1 MFRLSKLSLAN
12 RSVVAL
18 LTVIVAV
25 FGFISLGSLK
35 QELVPSIE
43 VPSAA
48 IVTVYPGAS
57 PEVVNDQV
65 SVPIENA
72 IVNLDDLESTTVTS
86 TAGLSVIRIS
96 FAFGTT
102 AADATE
108 RLNNAVSSIQGQLP
122 TDVTPEVISGSF
134 DSVPIIVLAV
144 AANDGNN
151 EAIAEDL
158 KEAAPALFSQ
168 INGVRDVAV
177 AGIIEKRVNIEL
189 NQFALARAGLTQRD
203 IATALTANGLVLPVG
218 TLADDEGSIAV
229 QIGSAVDTIEEFES
243 LPLISTTAAD
253 SVTIGDVAEVSYE
266 NAPITTISRTNGKP
280 SLAVSITKT
289 PDGNSVAVSH
299 GVEDK
304 IAELEAALGGD
315 VTITTVFDQAP
326 FIEKSIEDLT
336 TEGLLGL
343 TFAVIVILV
352 FLLSFK
358 STIITAISI
367 PTSVLITFIGLV
379 LTDYS
384 LNILTLGALT
394 IAIGR
399 VVDDSIVVIENIN
412 RHISYGESRKKAVL
426 TAVREVAGAIT
437 ASTITTVAV
446 FLPIALVEGLVGE
459 LFRPFAFTVAIA
471 LLASLAVSL
480 TIVPVLAYWFLRLP
494 KKLRAEQEADPKK
507 FAKKQRHAMEEK
519 EQKGILQRAY
529 VPIIRGTNRHPWLTL
544 FASILIL
551 GFTFSLVPQLKTN
564 FIGGSGSTSFSVR
577 VNLGSGATF
586 NEQNLASKKVENAI
600 REIEGVEMVQATIGN
615 AADGRVAFGAA
626 ASGVSISVDTNEEFD
641 VESIKTQVLEIE
653 PPAGGE
659 ITISTGPG
667 FGSSETID
675 IKVKSSDE
683 ADLQDAVD
691 QISKEMLNVADISN
705 VTSTLD
711 ADERVL
717 EIQVDREKAAKYL
730 LTENQVSGIVAAV
743 MRPSAIGRLTIE
755 NNETS
760 VFITGNSVPETID
773 EVSAIKIPT
782 ALGLVELS
790 DIAKI
795 TEVLKPT
802 SITAERGDR
811 TATVAL
817 ATEGEDLGAVS
828 AAVTEKLAEIDLPV
842 GVEASIGGAAAD
854 QAESFAQL
862 GIALLAA
869 IAIVYIVMV
878 ATFSSLIQP
887 LLLLISI
894 PFAATGAL
902 GLLLITDTPLGV
914 PALIGMLMLIG
925 IVVTNA
931 IVLIDLVNQYR
942 KQGRSVQDSL
952 ITGARQRLRPILMT
966 ALATIFALTPMS
978 LGITGGGGFISQ
990 PLAIVVIGGLFSS
1003 TLLTLILVPT
1013 LYWLVEGKAE
1023 RKAIRQTK
1031 KADRLAS
1038 KAAKTAAKEAAKA
1051 AKLSAKESKAS
1062 VAPVATEAEP
1072 VATPRPVATF
1082 ELPEVIAQQ
1091 PEVQEIPESTGIS
1104 EELVFDPKKLEEELI
1119 QAALEPDAP
1128 ADFVSAEPMT
1138 RENPVLSWTEPKV
1151 ADIPTG
1157 ASSFKPEGPSK
1168 RELKK
1173 AEKAA
1178 LKAQKKAAKDSR
1190 HRED

>member
-18 LTVIVAV
+18 LTAIIAV
-25 FGFISLGSLK
+25 FGFLSLGSLK

-65 SVPIENA
+65 STPIESA

-108 RLNNAVSSIQGQLP
+108 RLNNALSSIEGQLP
-122 TDVTPEVISGSF
+122 ADVQPEVISGSF

-144 AANDGNN
+144 AANDGDN

-158 KEAAPALFSQ
+158 KQSAPALFSQ

-177 AGIIEKRVNIEL
+177 SGVIEKRVNIDL
-189 NQFALARAGLTQRD
+189 NQIALAQAGLTQRD

-218 TLADDEGSIAV
+218 TLADDQGSIAV
-229 QIGSAVDTIEEFES
+229 QIGSAVDTIEEFEK
-243 LPLISTTAAD
+243 LPLISPSTGA
-253 SVTIGDVAEVSYE
+253 SVSLDDVADVTYE
-266 NAPITTISRTNGKP
+266 NAPITTIARTNGKP

-299 GVEDK
+299 GVEEK
-304 IAELEAALGGD
+304 ISELEEALGGD
-315 VTITTVFDQAP
+315 VTVTTVFDQAP

-367 PTSVLITFIGLV
+367 PTSVLITFIGL
-379 LTDYS
+379 LLADYS

-412 RHISYGESRKKAVL
+412 RHIAYGETRKKAVL

-446 FLPIALVEGLVGE
+446 FLPIALVDGLVGE

-471 LLASLAVSL
+471 LLASLLVSL

-494 KKLRAEQEADPKK
+494 KKLRAEQEANPKK
-507 FAKKQRHAMEEK
+507 FAKEQRHIQEEK
-519 EQKGILQRAY
+519 ELKGVLQRAY

-551 GFTFSLVPQLKTN
+551 VFTFSLVPQLKTN
-564 FIGGSGSTSFSVR
+564 FIGGSGSPSFSVR

-586 NEQNLASKKVENAI
+586 DEQNRASKKVEDAI
-600 REIEGVEMVQATIGN
+600 REIEGVEVVQATIGN

-626 ASGVSISVDTNEEFD
+626 ASGVSISVDTAEEAD
-641 VESIKTQVLEIE
+641 VEAIKTKVLEIE
-653 PPAGGE
+653 APAGGE

-683 ADLQDAVD
+683 EDLQDAVD
-691 QISKEMLNVADISN
+691 LISQEMAALADISN

-717 EIQVDREKAAKYL
+717 EIKVDRDKAARYL

-760 VFITGNSVPETID
+760 VYITGNSVPETID
-773 EVSAIKIPT
+773 EVSDIKIPT
-782 ALGLVELS
+782 ALGLVALS
-790 DIAKI
+790 DIAEIK
-795 TEVLKPT
+795 EVLKPT

-828 AAVTEKLAEIDLPV
+828 ASVTEKLADIELPV

-942 KQGRSVQDSL
+942 KQGRTVQDSL
-952 ITGARQRLRPILMT
+952 ISGARQRLRPILMT

-1023 RKAIRQTK
+1023 RKTIRIEK
-1031 KADRLAS
+1031 RANKNAS
-1038 KAAKTAAKEAAKA
+1038 KAAKNAEKLAAKQ
-1051 AKLSAKESKAS
+1051 AKLDAKQAKKSSAPDGVPAAAPAAPIATPVAVVAEPTPSEV
-1062 VAPVATEAEP
+1062 VAPDPVVSEAK
-1072 VATPRPVATF
+1072 R
-1082 ELPEVIAQQ
+1082 
-1091 PEVQEIPESTGIS
+1091 
-1104 EELVFDPKKLEEELI
+1104 LEDELI

-1128 ADFVSAEPMT
+1128 AEFVSAEPMT
-1138 RENPVLSWTEPKV
+1138 RENPVLSWSEPKV
-1151 ADIPTG
+1151 ADIPSG
-1157 ASSFKPEGPSK
+1157 NASFSPAGPSK

-1173 AEKAA
+1173 AEKEAM
-1178 LKAQKKAAKDSR
+1178 KAQKKAAKDSR